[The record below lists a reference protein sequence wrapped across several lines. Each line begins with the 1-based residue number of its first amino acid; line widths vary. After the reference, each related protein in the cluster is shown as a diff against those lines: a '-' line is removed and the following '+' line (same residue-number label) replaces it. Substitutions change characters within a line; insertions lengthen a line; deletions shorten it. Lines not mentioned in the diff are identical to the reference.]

1 MSSYLWD
8 AVGEGLTN
16 PPKKNMSKWEWVV
29 EITVHSVRLGGGT
42 ILATSNEQKTI
53 DAQVQMGIHIYSAN
67 CPPNLRGTTLRKRI
81 VENHHPEHTQIMYNK
96 IKLIKLHLFIYTLK
110 AKNWSKPML
119 MIFNASNKTMVD
131 KTTNFPPPPPKKKKT
146 TKSTHFRHDR
156 FVSSFFLLT
165 DRFFD
170 APL

>member
-16 PPKKNMSKWEWVV
+16 PQKKNMSKWEWVV

-96 IKLIKLHLFIYTLK
+96 IKLIKLHLFIYIHWRQTTE
-110 AKNWSKPML
+110 ANRCWWYSTHPTKPWL
-119 MIFNASNKTMVD
+119 TKQQTSR
-131 KTTNFPPPPPKKKKT
+131 PPPPKKKQKKKQKAHIFAMT
-146 TKSTHFRHDR
+146 DLFLP
-156 FVSSFFLLT
+156 SFC
-165 DRFFD
+165 
-170 APL
+170 